1 MEYPFAHSTYVDTHH
16 SGIQRSRDWWSDSAS
31 GAGEIG
37 NEDRSWSDGRPL
49 QSNEPADVIP
59 AQISVLTV
67 SHYRAPEEVA
77 AQQLGLSGTGVL
89 QLAFQ
94 SVSPLPRR
102 PPLAR

>member
-1 MEYPFAHSTYVDTHH
+1 MEYPFAHSTYVDTHR

-67 SHYRAPEEVA
+67 SSCSTRQIHITTKLRHCSE
-77 AQQLGLSGTGVL
+77 LSVCFTTRC
-89 QLAFQ
+89 FPR
-94 SVSPLPRR
+94 SP
-102 PPLAR
+102 